1 MEQHTICTDIISYIF
16 FGSGKRALSERYGCW
31 CYLCA
36 KHHNMSN
43 EGVHFNKKLDDELK
57 KKAQAAFIEANPD
70 KNFMEIFGRNYA

>member
-1 MEQHTICTDIISYIF
+1 
-16 FGSGKRALSERYGCW
+16 
-31 CYLCA
+31 
-36 KHHNMSN
+36 MSN